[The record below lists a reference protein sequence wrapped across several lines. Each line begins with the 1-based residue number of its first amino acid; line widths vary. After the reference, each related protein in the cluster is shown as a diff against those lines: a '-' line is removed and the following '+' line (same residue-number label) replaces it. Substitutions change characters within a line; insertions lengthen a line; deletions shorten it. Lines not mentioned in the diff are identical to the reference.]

1 MMCLAGERQKRF
13 SFLPWKGFCR
23 DDFKRTYVFAVE
35 FSSSWKG
42 NLPMHK
48 DKKNSSAL
56 HRSWKVW
63 FAVVVMLAAV
73 LMYVLTLDDS
83 VVPTFLN

>member
-1 MMCLAGERQKRF
+1 
-13 SFLPWKGFCR
+13 
-23 DDFKRTYVFAVE
+23 
-35 FSSSWKG
+35 
-42 NLPMHK
+42 MHK

-63 FAVVVMLAAV
+63 FAVLVMLAAV

>member
-1 MMCLAGERQKRF
+1 
-13 SFLPWKGFCR
+13 LPGNGRSVFPSCHGK
-23 DDFKRTYVFAVE
+23 DFVETILNEPTCFAVE

-48 DKKNSSAL
+48 DKKNSRAL

>member
-13 SFLPWKGFCR
+13 SFLPWKNFVNTILNEPNC
-23 DDFKRTYVFAVE
+23 FAVE

-48 DKKNSSAL
+48 DKKNSRAL

-73 LMYVLTLDDS
+73 LMYVLSLDDS
-83 VVPTFLN
+83 VVPTLLN